1 MSPEPLPTN
10 DSIAAALLQW
20 LDEHAAGGVVT
31 TDTSLVIRSW
41 NRWLAAA
48 TGLAAADVIGRPLFD
63 VVPSLCER
71 GFETYFHDALG
82 GQIKMLSHTLHRH
95 IIPCRRTGGELMP
108 QSGRIAPLSDG
119 REVIGTVTIIE
130 DVGDRV
136 ATEKQLRAQIAV
148 AEDARLQAES
158 ASRAKDEFLATLSHE
173 IRTPLSAVLGWVH
186 LLKAREP
193 DLTTVKRAV
202 EVIERNAQSQL
213 TLINDMLDMA
223 RISSGKMRLEMAN
236 FNIAAVVNSA
246 IDAVRPT
253 ADLKAIRVV
262 TDVPAS
268 VVPVSGDA
276 DRLLQIVWNL
286 LSNAVKFTGEGGLV
300 VVSLRA
306 NDRGVHLSVADTGQ
320 GIDPKFLPQV
330 FERFKQGDTSAARRA
345 GGLGLGLALVK
356 DLVSLHGGRVA
367 VESPGPGLGATFSV
381 HLPNPSAAGAP
392 AAAQQG
398 STGAMTTLEGVHVL
412 IVEDDPDARD
422 IAARTIADAGGHTVT
437 AANATEALAALAA
450 TGVRLDALVSDIGLP
465 GTDGLS
471 LLDAVRALP
480 NSRGAIPAIAVTAYA
495 GADDAKQALQRGFA
509 AHIPKP
515 YVPSVLVAAVRSAVD
530 GRQRGSEPRV
540 NQSAAP

>member
-1 MSPEPLPTN
+1 MPREPLPTN
-10 DSIAAALLQW
+10 DSVAAALLQW

-31 TDTSLVIRSW
+31 TDTSFVIRSW
-41 NRWLAAA
+41 NRWLATA

-71 GFETYFHDALG
+71 GFETYFHDALA

-95 IIPCRRTGGELMP
+95 IIPCRRAGGELMP

-119 REVIGTVTIIE
+119 REVIGTVTVIE

-148 AEDARLQAES
+148 AEDARLQAEN

-236 FNIAAVVNSA
+236 INLAAVVNSA

-253 ADLKAIRVV
+253 ADLKAIRLV
-262 TDVPAS
+262 TDVAA

-276 DRLLQIVWNL
+276 DRLLQIIWNL

-306 NDRGVHLSVADTGQ
+306 DDRGAHLSVADTGQ

-356 DLVSLHGGRVA
+356 DLVSLHGGRVG

-381 HLPNPSAAGAP
+381 HLPNPIAGGAP
-392 AAAQQG
+392 AAAQPG

-422 IAARTIADAGGHTVT
+422 IAARTITDAGGHTVT

-450 TGVRLDALVSDIGLP
+450 TGARLDALVSDIGLP

-495 GADDAKQALQRGFA
+495 GADDAKRALQRGFA
-509 AHIPKP
+509 AHIAKP

-530 GRQRGSEPRV
+530 GRQLVSKPRV